1 MRDERPSSRTSFFP
15 SFWGRGSGSL
25 QPSEWGEPRG
35 SGSAEHGRCRDGLH
49 RPDRK
54 TGDGSLSFVNLRFQ
68 ILFDHPFGG
77 ACQAAKLPD
86 RNTFIVNLFNKTF
99 FFLLVKALK
108 LGDRLAM

>member
-1 MRDERPSSRTSFFP
+1 MK
-15 SFWGRGSGSL
+15 
-25 QPSEWGEPRG
+25 
-35 SGSAEHGRCRDGLH
+35 CRIQIK
-49 RPDRK
+49 PK
-54 TGDGSLSFVNLRFQ
+54 TGDGSLSFANLRFQ